1 MQIDGV
7 RKSIVTLEKT
17 NFDYSGLTGKQ
28 LILFKGFEPENL
40 QSYIT
45 QINDIQSRYSALQP
59 QFRDVLFDTGEAQL
73 YAQALSD
80 VDSSQAALLLS
91 TQGLANAQI
100 QRVLAANGMTAADQY
115 QAMADAGLLKA
126 KQSLTAAQ
134 AQQTLRTAAP
144 QTSDRTVRE
153 LHSLRI
159 PRGPDKDKNSS
170 CDS

>member
-1 MQIDGV
+1 MQKLGTLNFAT
-7 RKSIVTLEKT
+7 KSL
-17 NFDYSGLTGKQ
+17 SGKQ
-28 LILFKGFEPENL
+28 ISTLVGNLTSEQL
-40 QSYIT
+40 QSYINK
-45 QINDIQSRYSALQP
+45 INEAKVSSNGLFNANIAQDYSNAIQDL
-59 QFRDVLFDTGEAQL
+59 EAK
-73 YAQALSD
+73 
-80 VDSSQAALLLS
+80 QAALLLS
-91 TQGLANAQI
+91 TQGLTNAQ
-100 QRVLAANGMTAADQY
+100 VAETLAVNESNLAVNY